1 MQLGEFLES
10 DNHNWILA
18 FCKFLPQSEGEWK
31 ALGSCPKAPAM
42 QVMRSEGN
50 DSLLRTQKAALHH
63 LVNHLPR
70 LESMLR
76 NHVNSTIPEEL
87 GQQLGVLPPILHA
100 AACKSHL
107 KTLPTGRRH
116 LKLDIVSV
124 TVLLAA
130 TAVLP
135 QMQGLDSLEL
145 TVKLNENSLWCDYQ
159 SCPFL
164 SCMTTL
170 KEI

>member
-1 MQLGEFLES
+1 VQLGEFLES

-18 FCKFLPQSEGEWK
+18 FCNFLPQSEGEWK
-31 ALGSCPKAPAM
+31 ALVSSPKAPAV

-50 DSLLRTQKAALHH
+50 DSLLQTQKAAFHH

-70 LESMLR
+70 LESVLII
-76 NHVNSTIPEEL
+76 HVNSTIPEKF
-87 GQQLGVLPPILHA
+87 GRQLGVLPPILHA

-116 LKLDIVSV
+116 LKLDILSV

-135 QMQGLDSLEL
+135 QMQGLVSLKL
-145 TVKLNENSLWCDYQ
+145 TVKLDYKNLWCDYQ
-159 SCPFL
+159 SCSFL
-164 SCMTTL
+164 S
-170 KEI
+170 